1 MRTDFQLRTPGVTV
15 KAQSPWN
22 PGASHRFNNWATPQ
36 MDHFGVPCHRSGPK
50 SRSWGKTSELP
61 GVDVLLVSMGKH
73 QNISKPCGRKTPR
86 GPLHKQGL
94 EFIQSCPV
102 VYVPES
108 EARLY
113 KTNFISG
120 MIINPWIGIYSDLYV
135 YIYIYPSCG
144 FPLWN
149 GWLWAIHHW
158 LYAQDIPITD
168 TDHISKNYRLTP
180 PNYIYIFMYVYIH
193 LLTLPH
199 KT

>member
-15 KAQSPWN
+15 KAQSTWN

-36 MDHFGVPCHRSGPK
+36 MAISPWTILGRPATGLARNPEVGARRRNCQGSM
-50 SRSWGKTSELP
+50 SCWSAWANIKTYQNHVVAKHP
-61 GVDVLLVSMGKH
+61 GA
-73 QNISKPCGRKTPR
+73 
-86 GPLHKQGL
+86 PLHKQGL

-113 KTNFISG
+113 KTNVISG
-120 MIINPWIGIYSDLYV
+120 MIINPLIGIYSD
-135 YIYIYPSCG
+135 IYIPIM
-144 FPLWN
+144 W
-149 GWLWAIHHW
+149 
-158 LYAQDIPITD
+158 IPIMKWMTMNH
-168 TDHISKNYRLTP
+168 TSLVIRPGYTHYRYRPYIQELSADP
-180 PNYIYIFMYVYIH
+180 PNYIYVYVYIH